1 MFVGFTVG
9 EAADVG
15 DGDSVA
21 LAFEGVGDLA
31 EVGLAVIFGVAEGE
45 AVGLSCSGVGVMK
58 ITSKDGV
65 GGTGEISPCLP
76 FI

>member
-1 MFVGFTVG
+1 M
-9 EAADVG
+9 ADVG
-15 DGDSVA
+15 VGDSVA
-21 LAFEGVGDLA
+21 LAFSGVGDLA
-31 EVGLAVIFGVAEGE
+31 VVGLAVTFGVADGE

-58 ITSKDGV
+58 MISKEGV